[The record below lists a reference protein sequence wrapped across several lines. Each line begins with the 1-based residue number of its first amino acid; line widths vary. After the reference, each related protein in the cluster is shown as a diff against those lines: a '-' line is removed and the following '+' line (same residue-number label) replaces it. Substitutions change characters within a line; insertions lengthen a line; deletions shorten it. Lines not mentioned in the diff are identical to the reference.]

1 MKTVI
6 SLLVIAGCG
15 GGTTAPAPP
24 GPSVPH
30 NPDFDFEIGTWHTHL
45 KRLDHPLTGS
55 TTWIEMDGTSVI
67 RKVWDGRANLVELEV
82 SGPGGHVEGLSL
94 RLFDPNTKT
103 WSLNYANARMGTMTA
118 PAIGKFADGRGEFYD
133 HEDYDG
139 RTIYVKGVFSDIT
152 ANSYKFQQWFSVDE
166 GKTWELNWVAVD
178 TRIGS

>member
-6 SLLVIAGCG
+6 SLLALAGCG
-15 GGTTAPAPP
+15 GGTPAPAPP

-30 NPDFDFEIGTWHTHL
+30 IADFDFEIGTWHTHL

-103 WSLNYANARMGTMTA
+103 WILNNANALMGTMTA
-118 PAIGKFADGRGEFYD
+118 PAICKFVDCRGY

-139 RTIYVKGVFSDIT
+139 RTIYV
-152 ANSYKFQQWFSVDE
+152 
-166 GKTWELNWVAVD
+166 
-178 TRIGS
+178 